1 MNGQEYRNKI
11 NEIRSQM
18 LSGVLTYDEA
28 KAVAQPI
35 IDEMN
40 ELGRKIA
47 AKYGK
52 KHTNF
57 TFATLMR

>member
-1 MNGQEYRNKI
+1 MTGQEYRNQI
-11 NEIRSQM
+11 QNIRSKM

-28 KAVAQPI
+28 KAEAQPI

-57 TFATLMR
+57 TFASLMR

>member
-1 MNGQEYRNKI
+1 MSGQEYRNKI
-11 NEIRSQM
+11 NEIRSKM
-18 LSGVLTYDEA
+18 LSGVLSYDEA
-28 KAVAQPI
+28 KAEAQPI